1 VTSLSGSGTSLV
13 LTWSAGTASWEKSG
27 GSTMRAHE
35 RSPDPTAGVACSNKT
50 QGGREEETP
59 VEKER
64 RRRPETAA
72 ERASRRRSDIRVS

>member
-1 VTSLSGSGTSLV
+1 V

-50 QGGREEETP
+50 QGGQEVVS
-59 VEKER
+59 VERER
-64 RRRPETAA
+64 RRRLETVAG
-72 ERASRRRSDIRVS
+72 RASRRRSDIAVS